1 MLPVP
6 GLSFLFIS
14 FLIHPARPITDFDSK
29 KWDTRKRDFAK
40 KKKKKKRS
48 RSFRGYCGRI
58 KRIEIIIRSA
68 IYIYQKIKKKKRFY
82 LNYENISLEKEGS
95 F

>member
-40 KKKKKKRS
+40 KKKKKEKVSFVS
-48 RSFRGYCGRI
+48 RLLREDKKNRNNYSKCN
-58 KRIEIIIRSA
+58 
-68 IYIYQKIKKKKRFY
+68 IYISKNKKKKKI
-82 LNYENISLEKEGS
+82 LSKL
-95 F
+95 